1 MFNNE
6 GIISVHII
14 ATKLFDDEL
23 RVLVCI
29 CCTNYTSLNLMKY
42 ILKGLFKLSVIL
54 SFRFYLP
61 IESYLFQD
69 IVLLLL
75 LQRFHL
81 PELFVISLLPYM
93 LECLWK
99 E

>member
-1 MFNNE
+1 
-6 GIISVHII
+6 
-14 ATKLFDDEL
+14 
-23 RVLVCI
+23 
-29 CCTNYTSLNLMKY
+29 MKY

-81 PELFVISLLPYM
+81 PELFVISLLPYIYIQKAIAREDGKQEEKGRNIGKTHSETDTSNY
-93 LECLWK
+93 LF
-99 E
+99 